1 MILPD
6 NFYKRRLRVLTR
18 DLRNLDDVSTEW
30 AYEMRMEIRIR
41 ITEVVRLMLEED
53 ESNDTG
59 ILF

>member
-18 DLRNLDDVSTEW
+18 DLCNLDDVSTEW

-41 ITEVVRLMLEED
+41 IAEVVRIMLEED
-53 ESNDTG
+53 DGNDIG
-59 ILF
+59 NVL